1 VSAEYSIWD
10 DPARRMDPSIFM
22 GITEKEI
29 IETDEDGVVT
39 RKKVYTRGLG
49 GQEVAFEDLTD
60 ADFPEPDP
68 IP

>member
-1 VSAEYSIWD
+1 
-10 DPARRMDPSIFM
+10 MDPSIFM